1 MRKNLCRS
9 IELPLEEQY
18 GENHG
23 WENGSECYR
32 YDTESVDKDHFE
44 EMDFNELVRKVRKME
59 NFMEERGVSVW
70 FFRNYALADQV
81 FTEKAREL
89 EGQYDSDTY

>member
-1 MRKNLCRS
+1 
-9 IELPLEEQY
+9 
-18 GENHG
+18 
-23 WENGSECYR
+23 
-32 YDTESVDKDHFE
+32 
-44 EMDFNELVRKVRKME
+44 ME

-89 EGQYDSDTY
+89 EDQSNSGTYYE